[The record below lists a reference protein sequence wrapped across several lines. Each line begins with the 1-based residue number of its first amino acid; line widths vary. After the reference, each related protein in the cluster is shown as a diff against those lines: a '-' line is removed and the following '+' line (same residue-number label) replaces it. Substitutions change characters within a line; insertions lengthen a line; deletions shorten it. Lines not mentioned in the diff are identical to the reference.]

1 MVINT
6 KQFVVF
12 RGVRLTL
19 QHFGCEYLFQFQ
31 YIVFIAEDDQ
41 FPIVFILILSAFR
54 LKQRSI
60 VQLLIYGPSFSIVL
74 IDHNWNDVPLSH
86 FFNILWFAEVLV
98 WIDVESIHFI
108 FNFVN
113 TRIIIN
119 SIVSISYCKA
129 NVSG

>member
-74 IDHNWNDVPLSH
+74 IDHN
-86 FFNILWFAEVLV
+86 
-98 WIDVESIHFI
+98 
-108 FNFVN
+108 
-113 TRIIIN
+113 
-119 SIVSISYCKA
+119 
-129 NVSG
+129 